1 MTIDQRLMCRSYLM
15 TLRSTKSVV
24 QAMGATPEMRKTD
37 SLPFARRSPTAGEMN
52 TNFRHENL
60 SAVKVKMT
68 INERTMFATSF
79 VN

>member
-1 MTIDQRLMCRSYLM
+1 MTIDQRLMWRSYLM
-15 TLRSTKSVV
+15 TLRSTKSVI

-60 SAVKVKMT
+60 SAVYG
-68 INERTMFATSF
+68 
-79 VN
+79 